1 VGFLSRDLQ
10 FFHVTT
16 TLSSTIPIASVQQ
29 QHTPVL
35 SPTMHLQTSEGT
47 GPGAATTFDDSARL
61 TTKSSALPFGQNITL
76 PSVSGPT
83 YLTAQTLVQQVAYAL
98 SSTLFTYSPE
108 GFDLDVAAK
117 SWSATNAKNAHGHV
131 SSVHA
136 LETRHGAGAM
146 ALGYMFSPD
155 FDMTKRHIPQSILA
169 SAASLEY
176 LRPSLD
182 QLSLL
187 YDVANP
193 TALQVAAVD
202 YAPDMKAGLVTDYVS
217 ALGVAEEMG
226 MGLVASKSVYEV
238 QHMSLLATLM
248 ASVAPAMHTYDG
260 ITVGRETTRVVDVL
274 GVEGL
279 KRVYDAVLDGVKA
292 DLGSKR
298 LTNEGKVAKLMQAF
312 NAELGTEYKC
322 FEYSGHA
329 APESV
334 LVVFGTVEAS
344 LGAQVAEK
352 LSEQDVKVGVIN
364 VRVYRPFVEEEFL
377 AALPV
382 GVRQLT
388 VLGQVKDQTSVTD
401 NSISSNLYA
410 DALAAVNFASM
421 SNGGEPSVYDIKYAR
436 DVVWTVTRMERLLRH
451 VATGSSQGA
460 ETAQPL
466 KLTSEDTRQY
476 TFWDVETGN
485 SAEAPMML
493 GQLLS
498 DDSALNVTVRSGRDN
513 LVQGG
518 VVRTDIRSSPKTI
531 EAAYSVKE
539 ADVIV
544 VGEEKLLKEFNV
556 VESLKDEGTL
566 ILKSAGWKDEDVEKK
581 LSTPVRKAVA
591 TKNLKLF
598 VLDPTASGKV
608 GEEPGLET
616 YLLQLA
622 FLKVATPDVYEK
634 GLKKLMSAGDVLET
648 LAQDLDAALKEVEVP
663 EAWLTV
669 ELEENESVPPT
680 EDLHVNSFGMVDK
693 TNDEPPSYLRT
704 WATAARGLAFK
715 EAYGTAPALRP
726 DLAVKTAI
734 VRVKEHRRL
743 TPETY
748 DRNIFHIEF
757 DLGDSGLKYE
767 IGEALGIHA
776 ENNQADV
783 EEFIKFYGL
792 VPEEIV
798 EVPSRDDSTVLENR
812 TVYQSLMQNVD
823 IFGRP
828 PKRFYEALSEFA
840 SDHAEKTQLLMLG
853 TGGNQEAAIEFKRR
867 AEVDTVTYADVLLEF
882 PSAHPS
888 FHDIVR
894 IVNPMKRREYSVA
907 SSQKVT
913 PNSISLLIVTVNWV
927 DPKGR
932 DRFGQATR
940 YMDSLTIGAPVT
952 VSIKP
957 SVMKLPPKTTQP
969 IIMAGLGTGLAPFRA
984 FVQERAW
991 QREQGH
997 PIGDVFLYMGSR
1009 HQREE
1014 YLYGEEWEAYQ
1025 DAGIITLLGRA
1036 FSRDQKQKIY
1046 IQDRMRET
1054 LGEIR
1059 RAYLKGEG
1067 AFYLCGPTWPV
1078 PDVTNV
1084 LEEAVEAQGL
1094 ADGVKMRENFGGKE
1108 IERLKEEG
1116 RYVLEV
1122 Y

>member
-1 VGFLSRDLQ
+1 
-10 FFHVTT
+10 
-16 TLSSTIPIASVQQ
+16 
-29 QHTPVL
+29 
-35 SPTMHLQTSEGT
+35 MHLQTQEGT
-47 GPGAATTFDDSARL
+47 GPAADTVLNGDAFTN
-61 TTKSSALPFGQNITL
+61 KSSALPFGQEVSL
-76 PSVSGPT
+76 SSVSGPT

-98 SSTLFTYSPE
+98 SDTLFTYSPE
-108 GFDLDVAAK
+108 AFDLDIAAK
-117 SWSATNAKNAHGHV
+117 AWTKNGEKNAYNNVTGV
-131 SSVHA
+131 QA
-136 LETRHGAGAM
+136 LETRNGAGAM

-155 FDMTKRHIPQSILA
+155 FDMSRRNIPQAILA
-169 SAASLEY
+169 SAASLEFM
-176 LRPSLD
+176 RPCLD

-193 TALQVAAVD
+193 TMLQIAAVD
-202 YAPDMKAGLVTDYVS
+202 YAAETESGLVTDYVS

-226 MGLVASKSVYEV
+226 MGLITSKSAFEV
-238 QHMSLLATLM
+238 QHMALLSTLVAT
-248 ASVAPAMHTYDG
+248 VVPTMHTYDG
-260 ITVGRETTRVVDVL
+260 ITVGRETTRVIDVL
-274 GVEGL
+274 NVNSL
-279 KRVYDAVLDGVKA
+279 KKNYDSVLESVKA

-298 LTNEGKVAKLMQAF
+298 LTNEGKLSKLMQAF

-322 FEYSGHA
+322 FEYSGHQ
-329 APESV
+329 APTSV

-344 LGAQVAEK
+344 LSAQVAEELAK
-352 LSEQDVKVGVIN
+352 KDVKIGVIN

-377 AALPV
+377 AALPPSV
-382 GVRQLT
+382 QQVT
-388 VLGQVKDQTSVTD
+388 VLGQVKDHASVTD
-401 NSISSNLYA
+401 GSISSSLYA
-410 DALAAVNFASM
+410 DVLAAVNFQSM
-421 SNGGEPSVYDIKYAR
+421 NVNNEPSVNDIKYAR
-436 DVVWTVTRMERLLRH
+436 DTIWSVPRMARLLRH
-451 VATGSSQGA
+451 VATGQTA
-460 ETAQPL
+460 EPALPST
-466 KLTSEDTRQY
+466 LTRDDSKQY
-476 TFWDVETGN
+476 TFWDIETSS
-485 SAEAPMML
+485 SAEAPTML

-498 DDSALNVTVRSGRDN
+498 DDSSLNITVRSGRDN

-518 VVRTDIRSSPKTI
+518 VLRTDIRASAKSI

-544 VGEEKLLKEFNV
+544 VGDGKLLKEFNV
-556 VESLKDEGTL
+556 IDSIKSEGTL
-566 ILKSAGWKDEDVEKK
+566 ILKSAEWKDEDVEKK
-581 LSTPVRKAVA
+581 LATPVRKAIA
-591 TKNLKLF
+591 SKNLKLF
-598 VLDPTASGKV
+598 ILDPSTSEKV
-608 GEEPGLET
+608 GQDASLGT

-634 GLKKLMSAGDVLET
+634 GLKKLTSIGDTLEA
-648 LAQDLDAALKEVEVP
+648 LATDLDTALKSFEIP
-663 EAWLTV
+663 EEWLSV
-669 ELEENESVPPT
+669 ELEENEAMPPT
-680 EDLHVNSFGMVDK
+680 EDLHVNSFGLVDK
-693 TNDEPPSYLRT
+693 TEDEPPSYLRN
-704 WATAARGLAFK
+704 WSTAAKGLAFK
-715 EAYGTAPALRP
+715 EVYGTSVALRP
-726 DLAVKTAI
+726 DLGVKTGI
-734 VRVKEHRRL
+734 VHVKEHRRL

-776 ENNQADV
+776 ENDQTEV
-783 EEFIKFYGL
+783 EEFIKWYGL
-792 VPEEIV
+792 DADQIV
-798 EVPSRDDSTVLENR
+798 EVPARDDPSMLENR
-812 TVYQSLMQNVD
+812 TVYQALMQNVD

-840 SDHAEKTQLLMLG
+840 SDPKEKEELLMLG
-853 TGGNQEAAIEFKRR
+853 TGGNQEAVQEFKRR
-867 AEVDTVTYADVLLEF
+867 AEVDTITFADILLEF

-888 FHDIVR
+888 FHEIVR
-894 IVNPMKRREYSVA
+894 IVSPMKRREYSVA

-913 PNSISLLIVTVNWV
+913 PNSIALLIVTVNWV

-940 YMDSLTIGAPVT
+940 YLNALPVGAPVT

-991 QREQGH
+991 QRDQGM

-1036 FSRDQKQKIY
+1036 FSRDQPQKIY
-1046 IQDRMRET
+1046 IQDRMRQT
-1054 LGEIR
+1054 LGDIR
-1059 RAYLKGEG
+1059 RAYLKEEG
-1067 AFYLCGPTWPV
+1067 GFYLCGPTWPV

-1084 LEEAVEAQGL
+1084 LEEAVEVEAKS
-1094 ADGVKMRENFGGKE
+1094 DGKKRDGRKE
-1108 IERLKEEG
+1108 IERFKEEG